1 MNACLLTS
9 ALTISLFLGLME
21 TQAQDGPESRVA
33 IAIHGGAGTI
43 TRANMTDE
51 LEGRYRAKLTDAL
64 QAGHEILSDG
74 GSSIEAVTRAV
85 AILEDS
91 PLFNAG
97 VGAVLT
103 NRGTVEHDASIMDG
117 RTLQAGASAATR
129 HVRNPIL
136 LARLILEASPHVLL
150 VGDGAEELAREHG
163 LEFVDN
169 DHFII
174 ERRKRQLER
183 RQGEESNKGGIIDPL
198 RDEELDDEFS
208 RDDVSKYGTVGAVA
222 LDGDGNLAAATSTGG
237 IANKRW
243 GRVGDSPIIG
253 AGTYADNNSCAV
265 SSTGDGEYF
274 IRGVIAYD
282 VCTTM
287 RLTGMSLVES
297 ASAVIHG
304 KLSEMG
310 GGGGVIAI
318 DREGNIAMPFNTRGM
333 YRGYIDKEGSL
344 VVKIYGN

>member
-1 MNACLLTS
+1 MNARLLTTAIIFSLS
-9 ALTISLFLGLME
+9 AALME
-21 TQAQDGPESRVA
+21 TQAQDHAEARVA

-43 TRANMTDE
+43 TRSNMTDE
-51 LEGRYRAKLTDAL
+51 LEQQYRTKLTEAL
-64 QAGHEILSDG
+64 QAGHELLVDG
-74 GSSIEAVTRAV
+74 KSSIEAVTRAV
-85 AILEDS
+85 TILEDS

-103 NRGTVEHDASIMDG
+103 NLGTVEHDASIMDG

-129 HVRNPIL
+129 HIRNPIL
-136 LARLILEASPHVLL
+136 LARLILESSPHVLL

-163 LEFVDN
+163 LELVDN
-169 DHFII
+169 DYFII

-183 RQGEESNKGGIIDPL
+183 RRSEETNKGGIIDPL
-198 RDEELDDEFS
+198 HDEELDEEV
-208 RDDVSKYGTVGAVA
+208 RHDDISKYGTVGAVA
-222 LDGDGNLAAATSTGG
+222 LDVDGNLAAATSTGG
-237 IANKRW
+237 ISNKRW

-282 VCTTM
+282 VCATM
-287 RLTGMSLVES
+287 RLTGMSLAES

-310 GGGGVIAI
+310 GGGGVIAV
-318 DREGNIAMPFNTRGM
+318 DLDGNIAMPFNTRGM
-333 YRGYIDKEGSL
+333 YRGYIDKEGNL